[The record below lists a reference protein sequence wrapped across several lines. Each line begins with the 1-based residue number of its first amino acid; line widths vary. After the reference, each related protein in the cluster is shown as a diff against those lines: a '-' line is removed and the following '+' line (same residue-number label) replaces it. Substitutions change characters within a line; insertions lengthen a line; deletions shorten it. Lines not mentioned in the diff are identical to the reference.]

1 MLVSTSIL
9 SIKNNINENIKKLE
23 KTSTDFIHL
32 DVMDNKFVPNYK
44 SFLEEKEIF
53 LNISKK
59 IDVHLMVENVLEYVE
74 EYKIFNPEYITFH
87 VEVNEDINECIS
99 KIKKISKVGISLK
112 PNTNIEDV
120 IPYLKD
126 IDLVLIM
133 SVEPGFGGQKFMDSV
148 IPKINE
154 LKKLQ
159 DKYDFKI
166 EVDGGITG
174 DNIHLL
180 KNVDIVVS
188 GSYITNSED
197 YEEKIR
203 SLKK

>member
-9 SIKNNINENIKKLE
+9 SIKNNINENIKELE

-87 VEVNEDINECIS
+87 VEVKEDINECIS